1 MTDSFQ
7 ISQMEEKPSTVIYKG
22 MPDVFVLGNVEL
34 FTNKLMDTLERYR
47 LDEVTL
53 SKIVAYKSLALW
65 NAGKAFNNTLQN
77 FRLIQYVLNPVSS
90 YVVIVLFNR

>member
-1 MTDSFQ
+1 
-7 ISQMEEKPSTVIYKG
+7 MEEKPSTVIYKG
-22 MPDVFVLGNVEL
+22 MPDVFVLGNVEI

-65 NAGKAFNNTLQN
+65 NAGKAFNYT
-77 FRLIQYVLNPVSS
+77 VKTCSS
-90 YVVIVLFNR
+90 HPT